1 MMSGGCAEPY
11 KNIVRPVPKMSLL
24 SPELENLSDFKVET
38 YLTAD
43 ARPVFPTTLAVAKM
57 GSSERRYYR
66 SAEDR
71 KNDPVEMLRGVE
83 AEGWRSLPG
92 DLRAGGTRVLE
103 QVQLVSPLVAPT
115 PVTLKGLRDAAALL
129 HAPLLFVYV
138 QDDQSSE
145 GYNDAA
151 MAYWTLV
158 GLFVVPGHTVGHYTV
173 CQGVLVD
180 TRSGFILATA
190 EGEALREENVLPG
203 AVEIASDRVRREAQV
218 AAVVDLQTKF
228 RETLVQLAVTRGVF
242 RDAAPQT
249 HRPIPT
255 CRPTHSRDGRGAKSL
270 DARRA
275 ACLLPD
281 TARRSMG
288 RLQPTG
294 QCPQPSDGGSRT
306 LFSFLFRYSPASEPA
321 PGSATGRRQRGEQDT
336 RPLRAF
342 VPDGMIGERF
352 GA

>member
-1 MMSGGCAEPY
+1 MIHSHSRVCGAAGVMCALAACTMSAGCAQPY
-11 KNIVRPVPKMSLL
+11 KSIVRPVPKMSLL

-57 GSSERRYYR
+57 PTPDRGYYR
-66 SAEDR
+66 RADDR
-71 KNDPVEMLRGVE
+71 QSDPVEMLRGVE

-92 DLRAGGTRVLE
+92 DLRAGGTRVVE
-103 QVQLVSPLVAPT
+103 QVQLVSPLVAPA
-115 PVTLKGLRDAAALL
+115 PVSLKGLRDAAALL

-158 GLFVVPGHTVGHYTV
+158 GLFVVPGHTVGHYAV

-203 AVEIASDRVRREAQV
+203 AVDIAADRVRREAQAEAV
-218 AAVVDLQTKF
+218 ADLQAEF
-228 RETLVQLAVTRGVF
+228 RETLVQLATSRGVF
-242 RDAAPQT
+242 RDATP
-249 HRPIPT
+249 
-255 CRPTHSRDGRGAKSL
+255 
-270 DARRA
+270 
-275 ACLLPD
+275 
-281 TARRSMG
+281 
-288 RLQPTG
+288 
-294 QCPQPSDGGSRT
+294 
-306 LFSFLFRYSPASEPA
+306 
-321 PGSATGRRQRGEQDT
+321 
-336 RPLRAF
+336 
-342 VPDGMIGERF
+342 
-352 GA
+352 